1 MADTRGTILI
11 VDDDLATVGTLSE
24 YLGGKQLAVARAQNL
39 DEALVALESERPKA
53 VLVSVRLGET
63 DGLEALR
70 RIREVN
76 VQVGVLVMAEQGDAD
91 RAKEALALGAM
102 DYLLKPIDLD
112 SLWAAI
118 EKALAAGAPV
128 LDFADAPTAPEG
140 GSSSPAGLLYTL
152 ALEVFRSTRPLSP
165 EARASVGAA
174 LEQAALA
181 AMQRGVS
188 GEKAEVIRA
197 LNQVRNMIRF
207 AQDLGDMSAETAG
220 QLEEHLVLARRS
232 VGLS

>member
-1 MADTRGTILI
+1 
-11 VDDDLATVGTLSE
+11 
-24 YLGGKQLAVARAQNL
+24 
-39 DEALVALESERPKA
+39 
-53 VLVSVRLGET
+53 
-63 DGLEALR
+63 
-70 RIREVN
+70 
-76 VQVGVLVMAEQGDAD
+76 
-91 RAKEALALGAM
+91 M
-102 DYLLKPIDLD
+102 DYLLKPIDFDYLGR
-112 SLWAAI
+112 AI
-118 EKALAAGAPV
+118 EKGLAAGAPEV
-128 LDFADAPTAPEG
+128 GYAETP
-140 GSSSPAGLLYTL
+140 GSSTGAASPAGLLYTL

-207 AQDLGDMSAETAG
+207 AQDLGDITAETA
-220 QLEEHLVLARRS
+220 QRLDEHMVRARRS

>member
-1 MADTRGTILI
+1 MAVTRGTILI
-11 VDDDLATVGTLSE
+11 VDDEPATVELLSDF
-24 YLGGKQLAVARAQNL
+24 LGGKRLTIARAHNVA
-39 DEALVALESERPKA
+39 EALAELDRERPEA
-53 VLVSVRLGET
+53 VLISVRLGEA
-63 DGLEALR
+63 DGLEVLK

-76 VQVGVLVMAEQGDAD
+76 VHVGVLVMAEQEDAD

-102 DYLLKPIDLD
+102 DYLLKPIDFDYLGR
-112 SLWAAI
+112 AI
-118 EKALAAGAPV
+118 EKALAAAAPAI
-128 LDFADAPTAPEG
+128 DYADTPIAPAGP
-140 GSSSPAGLLYTL
+140 SSPSGLLYTL

-165 EARASVGAA
+165 EARASVGSA

-197 LNQVRNMIRF
+197 LNQVRNMIHF
-207 AQDLGDMSAETAG
+207 AQDLGDISAETAER
-220 QLEEHLVLARRS
+220 LDEHMVRARRS